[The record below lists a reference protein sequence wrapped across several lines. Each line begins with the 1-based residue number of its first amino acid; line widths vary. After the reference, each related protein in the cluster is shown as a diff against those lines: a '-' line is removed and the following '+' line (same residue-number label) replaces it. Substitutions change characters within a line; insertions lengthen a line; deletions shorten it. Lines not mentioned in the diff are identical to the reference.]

1 MRIVEIKATP
11 KGAHRNQTINGTLPV
26 IPEGWAVIPDD
37 MSCENFPF
45 GEVFVDDIDG
55 KLTVIEWIAGELP
68 EEEPEA
74 ETEPTSKEILD
85 ALLGV

>member
-1 MRIVEIKATP
+1 MRIVEIGAMP
-11 KGAHRNQTINGTLPV
+11 NGAHRNQTINGALPV

-45 GEVFVDDIDG
+45 GDVFVDDVDG
-55 KLTVIEWIAGELP
+55 TLTVIEWIAGELP
-68 EEEPEA
+68 EEESEA
-74 ETEPTSKEILD
+74 EREPTSIEILD